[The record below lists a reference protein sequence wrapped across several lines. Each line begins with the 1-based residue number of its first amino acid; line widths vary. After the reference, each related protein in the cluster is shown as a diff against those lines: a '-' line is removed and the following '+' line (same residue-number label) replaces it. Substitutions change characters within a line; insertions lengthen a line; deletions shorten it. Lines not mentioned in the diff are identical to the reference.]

1 MNPEHIK
8 CPICQEIFD
17 GNVYV
22 LKCGHNLCSYCISK
36 VYLDNDG
43 SYSDSED
50 DENEFTGFVKCPV
63 CTAIT
68 YCNKKSNGTITGITR
83 NITIESITQDYREK
97 NGLLTSLDKERKENL
112 FKKGQKMQDEL
123 EEKLKFLEIARKLL
137 SNKDEIVNVKNSISA
152 MLNDFQSSWENNSV
166 KKLRK
171 QMDDLDKALS
181 RKMENE
187 IFNLSF
193 GEPST
198 DSIPIESMPE
208 RKFATWKDA
217 VNYHQMITKDGEQF
231 EQVIKH
237 VGPIWGQY
245 EAGDK
250 VRRFMR
256 NEGMQNWEWTGHWNS
271 EGGTSYAQ
279 FHRKINQ

>member
-50 DENEFTGFVKCPV
+50 DDNDFTGFVKCPV

-83 NITIESITQDYREK
+83 NITIESITQDYRET

-112 FKKGQKMQDEL
+112 FNKGQKMQDEL

-181 RKMENE
+181 LEMENE

-198 DSIPIESMPE
+198 DSIPMESTPE